1 MSIKEE
7 FPPAGSNYMDG
18 ESDGWEYR
26 VVFSG
31 SNLQVSY
38 DMIRAFLEEEGYGDV
53 PIPTDTAEL
62 ELFRL
67 PTRNHQIL
75 LFEDNGYVHNPIKI
89 LFPINRRQ
97 KRQLTLCIYNDQVN
111 NHLIR
116 FHKVVERNQA
126 KLVLPVAK
134 VKKKIRRIPTEEP
147 MPFPDFL

>member
-1 MSIKEE
+1 MSIKAT

-38 DMIRAFLEEEGYGDV
+38 DMIRAFLEEEGYGDI
-53 PIPTDTAEL
+53 PIPKDAEEL

-67 PTRNHQIL
+67 PTRNNQIL
-75 LFEDNGYVHNPIKI
+75 MFEDNGYVHNPIKI

-97 KRQLTLCIYNDQVN
+97 KRQLTLCIYNDQAD

-116 FHKVVERNQA
+116 FHKVVERNQSKQKATA
-126 KLVLPVAK
+126 KP
-134 VKKKIRRIPTEEP
+134 KKKVRRIPTEEP
-147 MPFPDFL
+147 MPFPDFI

>member
-1 MSIKEE
+1 MSIKAT

-38 DMIRAFLEEEGYGDV
+38 DMIRAFLEEEGYGDI
-53 PIPTDTAEL
+53 PIPKDAEEL
-62 ELFRL
+62 KLFRL
-67 PTRNHQIL
+67 PTRNNQIL
-75 LFEDNGYVHNPIKI
+75 MFEDNGYVHNPIKI

-97 KRQLTLCIYNDQVN
+97 KRQLTLCIYNDQAD

-116 FHKVVERNQA
+116 FHKVVERNQSKQKA
-126 KLVLPVAK
+126 TVKP
-134 VKKKIRRIPTEEP
+134 KKKVRRIPTEEP
-147 MPFPDFL
+147 MPFPDFI